1 MAKLATLA
9 AIFAAFLL
17 MSHVVEAH
25 WTTITSVEI
34 DEDGDGPRRGGSCRE
49 QLQRQDLN
57 RCEQLFGDIA
67 HGRRGGSERERM
79 ESSENLRPCCEQ
91 LRQVQEGCRCEG
103 IRRIVRE
110 QQGEFRGK
118 GSHEVARSARRLPS
132 TCGVAPQY
140 CEIRAAWY

>member
-17 MSHVVEAH
+17 MSHVVTAD

-34 DEDGDGPRRGGSCRE
+34 DEEGLRSGWSCRE
-49 QLQRQDLN
+49 QLQRQDLD
-57 RCEQLFGDIA
+57 RCEQLFEDIA
-67 HGRRGGSERERM
+67 RGGQGGSERERM
-79 ESSENLRPCCEQ
+79 ETSKSLRPCCEQ

-110 QQGEFRGK
+110 KQGELRGE
-118 GSHEVARSARRLPS
+118 GSREVVRSARQLPS
-132 TCGVAPQY
+132 TCGVGPQP
-140 CEIRAAWY
+140 CEIRAAWF

>member
-34 DEDGDGPRRGGSCRE
+34 DEEGPRRGGSCRE
-49 QLQRQDLN
+49 QLRRQDLG
-57 RCEQLFGDIA
+57 RCEQLLEDVA
-67 HGRRGGSERERM
+67 RGGWRASVRERM
-79 ESSENLRPCCEQ
+79 ESSESLRPCCEQ

-103 IRRIVRE
+103 IRQIVRD
-110 QQGEFRGK
+110 QQGQFRGQ
-118 GSHEVARSARRLPS
+118 GSLEVARSARRLPS
-132 TCGVAPQY
+132 TCGVGPQQ

>member
-34 DEDGDGPRRGGSCRE
+34 DEEGPRRGGSCQE
-49 QLQRQDLN
+49 QFQRQDLD
-57 RCEQLFGDIA
+57 RCEQLFEDIA
-67 HGRRGGSERERM
+67 RGGRGASAKERM
-79 ESSENLRPCCEQ
+79 ESSESLRPCCEQ

-103 IRRIVRE
+103 IKWIVRE
-110 QQGEFRGK
+110 QQGEYRGE
-118 GSHEVARSARRLPS
+118 GSHEVVRSARRLPL
-132 TCGVAPQY
+132 TCGVGPQP

>member
-17 MSHVVEAH
+17 MSHVAGAH

-34 DEDGDGPRRGGSCRE
+34 DEEGPRRGGSCRE
-49 QLQRQDLN
+49 QLQRQDLE

-67 HGRRGGSERERM
+67 RGGRGGSKRERM

-91 LRQVQEGCRCEG
+91 LRQVQERCRCVG

-110 QQGEFRGK
+110 QQGEFRGE
-118 GSHEVARSARRLPS
+118 GSQEVARSARHLPL
-132 TCGVAPQY
+132 TCGVGPQH